1 MKYYVFG
8 VFVIIIVLIAS
19 CAKPPEAE
27 MAAAKAAVD
36 SAKSV
41 EADRY
46 APELFGQART
56 KLNAGLAEVEQ
67 KNYEEAA
74 KLLVDATATAKEAA
88 DAVPGKKE
96 EMKQQTESLLEQI
109 PAAVE
114 NARKA
119 WKKAPRG
126 KGTREALEMMK
137 NEISAQ
143 EAAVDQVKQS
153 LDSGDMLTAKQKAQA
168 ILDKLASITQEL
180 QP

>member
-1 MKYYVFG
+1 MKFHVFG
-8 VFVIIIVLIAS
+8 VIFIIIMLIAS

-46 APELFGQART
+46 VPDVFNQAKT
-56 KLNAGLAEVEQ
+56 KLNAGLAEVDK

-74 KLLVDATATAKEAA
+74 KLLVDATATAKAAA

-96 EMKQQTESLLEQI
+96 EMKKETESLMAQV
-109 PAAVE
+109 PDAVE

-126 KGTREALEMMK
+126 KGTRETLQMIK
-137 NEISAQ
+137 DEISAQ
-143 EAAVDQVKQS
+143 EAAVAQVQQS
-153 LDSGDMLTAKQKAQA
+153 LDSGDILTAKQKVQA
-168 ILDKLASITQEL
+168 ILGKLASITQEL